1 MAASESVCVE
11 GAVVRDPV
19 WVSVCFELCEVDCD
33 WSIRE
38 LPACFKGDAFVRQIC
53 ESRYRALLAM
63 GFFAWGKV
71 VVSIHYIRRYT
82 EFILL
87 RCFDAQ
93 CGPSLTNI
101 DLPQSHLCWRSDKD
115 RAVELGD
122 SRVEINLVLHFGMF
136 GGVVEGIFRHCR
148 GDVAT
153 NTDYNCVSRGCT

>member
-1 MAASESVCVE
+1 M
-11 GAVVRDPV
+11 
-19 WVSVCFELCEVDCD
+19 
-33 WSIRE
+33 
-38 LPACFKGDAFVRQIC
+38 
-53 ESRYRALLAM
+53 
-63 GFFAWGKV
+63 
-71 VVSIHYIRRYT
+71 VVSIHYIRRCT

-87 RCFDAQ
+87 KCFDAQ

-122 SRVEINLVLHFGMF
+122 SRVEISLVLHFGMF

-153 NTDYNCVSRGCT
+153 NTDYNCVSRGYTWKGRLMRTRGHGKVRRQLHGDFRGKG